1 MTNDKTRINSYRR
14 VVPMIYAYQ
23 TPGYAKHE
31 GWTKIGETKNGVER
45 RIRQQKNGEDYLYF
59 YTEKHTMEDGARW
72 VTEKP
77 ISEKA
82 YIRYL
87 MEGDSSL
94 HSVRKTK
101 YRFHYAGRAMEIDVY
116 PFSGERAVLFV
127 YGSGHENAVLPE
139 EIRVLRDVTGDLD
152 YKNRRLAATQVL

>member
-1 MTNDKTRINSYRR
+1 
-14 VVPMIYAYQ
+14 
-23 TPGYAKHE
+23 
-31 GWTKIGETKNGVER
+31 
-45 RIRQQKNGEDYLYF
+45 
-59 YTEKHTMEDGARW
+59 
-72 VTEKP
+72 
-77 ISEKA
+77 
-82 YIRYL
+82 
-87 MEGDSSL
+87 MEGDL
-94 HSVRKTK
+94 TLRAVRKTK